1 MSLQVQVRRLGTPKQ
16 VLIENLVLHI
26 APGTVHTVMGP
37 SGCGKSSLLAAI
49 CGTLPEDFRF
59 DGDIHLNGQNV
70 GARPTED
77 RQIGIL
83 FQEDLLFAHMT
94 VFENL
99 LFAVPPGPR
108 KLREAQVHQGL
119 ADLEMTGFAHADPA
133 TLSGGQ
139 RGRVALMRALLA
151 QPQALLLDEPFA
163 KLDTELRER
172 MRQFVFGQVARRQLP
187 TLLVTHDASDIA
199 DPSHLTRLQTHA

>member
-199 DPSHLTRLQTHA
+199 DPSRLTRLQTHA

>member
-1 MSLQVQVRRLGTPKQ
+1 MSLQVLVRRLGTPRQ
-16 VLIENLVLHI
+16 ALIENVALKV

-49 CGTLPEDFRF
+49 CGTLSDDFDF
-59 DGDIHLNGQNV
+59 DGDIQLNGHDV
-70 GARPTED
+70 GQRPTEQ

-99 LFAVPPGPR
+99 LFAVLPGPHGV
-108 KLREAQVHQGL
+108 REAQVREGL
-119 ADLEMTGFAHADPA
+119 ADLEMTAFAHANPA

-151 QPQALLLDEPFA
+151 QPKALLLDEPFA
-163 KLDTELRER
+163 KLDADLRGR
-172 MRQFVFGQVARRQLP
+172 MRQFVFDLVAKRQLP

-199 DPSHLTRLQTHA
+199 DPTRLTRLTAHA